1 MRTEGLMLTL
11 PAGLAGQVQLS
22 PAMQVRLRFNALRHA
37 FITALTI
44 EYGENFFAAENLV
57 NVLVTLADQWCHT
70 DGGTPE
76 GLRAW
81 WSVSQGDFNRRF
93 TNLLSN
99 VYRLSQRQEKA
110 VIELVNDDTYLS
122 LFVELYSEIQ
132 AGGKR
137 AQDYLRD
144 SFQYSISQALKQL
157 AQEVAGVEALN
168 YVSAWTELH
177 TDFGDGAAGNIWL
190 YEIGMGGIGV
200 MRATHDLL
208 RKAPDHF
215 WTTLAHK
222 MTRCPTAQEE
232 ALLRYVLAQPTEWL
246 TTCEHLVDAVT
257 SARSSSDRQ
266 QAIETLLGE
275 ARRHLG
281 ILIRQEHIKS
291 LLRVFIPDY
300 TQRLD
305 GQPLSNWR
313 LFREINHEFL
323 PRCVQNLGR
332 EPSFTEAR
340 AMLYT
345 IVRDADQSEQPAVY
359 PELTRLLHLYQAE
372 YGPEPDT
379 MRERFAYEQE
389 VRQAFENAVERRALL
404 TCRGSC
410 PNCLDDR
417 SGEIEA
423 PGMSRMLLSRTL
435 LTEWLEQIRT
445 PQTIHLADAGD
456 IVDVSQHI
464 QQIFEAGNQAV
475 YLRVPGNTLAA
486 LCTTISYLTDA
497 GIDTEM
503 GMVYPMITD
512 VQTIYPDDLNRPPLI
527 EVTLRPIA

>member
-1 MRTEGLMLTL
+1 MLDN
-11 PAGLAGQVQLS
+11 GS
-22 PAMQVRLRFNALRHA
+22 
-37 FITALTI
+37 
-44 EYGENFFAAENLV
+44 
-57 NVLVTLADQWCHT
+57 TLADQWCRT

-81 WSVSQGDFNRRF
+81 WSVSQGEFNHRF

-99 VYRLSQRQEKA
+99 VYKLSQRQERA

-122 LFVELYSEIQ
+122 FFVELYSEIQ
-132 AGGKR
+132 TGGKR
-137 AQDYLRD
+137 AQDYLHD

-190 YEIGMGGIGV
+190 SEIGMGGIGV

-208 RKAPDHF
+208 RKAPERF

-257 SARSSSDRQ
+257 SVRSSSDRR

-305 GQPLSNWR
+305 EQPLSNWR

-345 IVRDADQSEQPAVY
+345 LVRDADQSEQPAVY

-372 YGPEPDT
+372 YGPEPDRNNLECVAIVLKCLMIKYT
-379 MRERFAYEQE
+379 RRDRKMAPLMTVEQILAAAQHLSVTERLQLIAGL
-389 VRQAFENAVERRALL
+389 AGA
-404 TCRGSC
+404 
-410 PNCLDDR
+410 
-417 SGEIEA
+417 
-423 PGMSRMLLSRTL
+423 
-435 LTEWLEQIRT
+435 LEQAMAAT
-445 PQTIHLADAGD
+445 PPVVCETTATPATSLLDVAGTWVGDDFDACL
-456 IVDVSQHI
+456 Q
-464 QQIFEAGNQAV
+464 
-475 YLRVPGNTLAA
+475 
-486 LCTTISYLTDA
+486 
-497 GIDTEM
+497 
-503 GMVYPMITD
+503 MVYATRQPIT
-512 VQTIYPDDLNRPPLI
+512 QCTCNNP
-527 EVTLRPIA
+527 A